1 MAEGRFVSYLRV
13 STDKQGEHGLGIEA
27 QRKAVLDYLNGG
39 RHELIAEYVEEVESG
54 KRADRPRLAEAMH
67 MAKVT
72 GATLVIA
79 KLDRLSRSVAF
90 LSALMDS
97 GADFVAADMP
107 LANRLTVH
115 ILAAVAEHEREA
127 ISARTKAAMGAAKA
141 RGRVFGNPNGAAP
154 FRRAGKGNVAAV
166 EAVVSRADAHARDVM
181 PVVEDV
187 RASGITSLKGIAG
200 ELNRRGILTPQRGK
214 WTATSVRR
222 LLARA
227 G

>member
-27 QRKAVLDYLNGG
+27 QRKAVTDYLNGG
-39 RHELIAEYVEEVESG
+39 QHELVREYVEVESG
-54 KRADRPRLAEAMH
+54 KRDDRPKLAEAMH
-67 MAKVT
+67 QAKVT
-72 GATLVIA
+72 GATLLIA

-90 LSALMDS
+90 LSALMDT
-97 GADFVAADMP
+97 GVEFVAADMP
-107 LANRLTVH
+107 LANRMTVH

-127 ISARTKAAMGAAKA
+127 ISTRTRAAMTAAKA
-141 RGRVFGNPNGAAP
+141 RGQVFGNPNGAAP

-166 EAVVSRADAHARDVM
+166 EAIVARADAHARDVL
-181 PVVEDV
+181 PVIEDV

-222 LLARA
+222 LLAR
-227 G
+227 GHQ